1 MVVGDKG
8 EGEQVNSPQ
17 YFTWVFA
24 GIVRCVKERLPKEV
38 KQARTILPKT
48 LQGAREIELNSE
60 EL

>member
-8 EGEQVNSPQ
+8 KGEQVNSAQ

-38 KQARTILPKT
+38 KQARTNFTSNI
-48 LQGAREIELNSE
+48 ARRERD
-60 EL
+60 